1 MRDLKLTFLLP
12 NLGIGGVELHF
23 LNLANYFAG
32 SFKMIDLL
40 YHVERDNGDYKK
52 KFDTSISLR
61 KINSKGFI
69 GSIYC
74 YSNYFNERT
83 PDIILVAMYMDAI
96 SLIIARFLSDHKPK
110 IIINGSAHFSSLIQ
124 NSESTLIRFLLKPL
138 AKIFYPLADFFIC
151 QSNGLKVDLES
162 TLKLPPL
169 KLSTI
174 YNAIL
179 ESNFDYSNP
188 QKLSHSWFQPC
199 SSKPF
204 RLIIAGRLDPQKGI
218 VEFIDIFKKLEKDA
232 NIKLLIMGEGNEKQ
246 RIQEKIL
253 KNHLESSIEIIPFQ
267 VNFHAF
273 IERSDLMVVNSFYE
287 GLNNMIVHA
296 LSTGTPVI
304 SRNCPSGPSEILEN
318 GKFGRLVELGDDN
331 GMLEM
336 IKDEIKRPSFKK
348 EALIERSKEFSI
360 ENCGEAYKQIFRNC
374 MDKEK

>member
-1 MRDLKLTFLLP
+1 
-12 NLGIGGVELHF
+12 
-23 LNLANYFAG
+23 
-32 SFKMIDLL
+32 
-40 YHVERDNGDYKK
+40 
-52 KFDTSISLR
+52 
-61 KINSKGFI
+61 
-69 GSIYC
+69 
-74 YSNYFNERT
+74 
-83 PDIILVAMYMDAI
+83 MDAI

-124 NSESTLIRFLLKPL
+124 NSESTLIRYLLKPL
-138 AKIFYPLADFFIC
+138 AKIFYPLADFFIW

-162 TLKLPPL
+162 ALKLPPL

-179 ESNFDYSNP
+179 ESNIDYSNP
-188 QKLSHSWFQPC
+188 QKLSHSWFQPS

-218 VEFIDIFKKLEKDA
+218 VEFIDIFKRLEKDA
-232 NIKLLIMGEGNEKQ
+232 NIKLLIMGDGNEKQ

-253 KNHLESSIEIIPFQ
+253 KNHPSTSIKIIPFQ